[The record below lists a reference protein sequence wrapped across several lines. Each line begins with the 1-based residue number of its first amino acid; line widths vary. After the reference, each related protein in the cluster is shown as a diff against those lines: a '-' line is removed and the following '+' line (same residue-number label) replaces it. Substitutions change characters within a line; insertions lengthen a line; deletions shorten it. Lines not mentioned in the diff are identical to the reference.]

1 MQATRNCDVYFRL
14 HWQNVPAP
22 TISPHTRLGRPFC
35 HYHRN
40 VRRDVITD
48 YSELS
53 DSPLRALVPHPSVI
67 TVFLS
72 NSLTKH
78 FDYCFPVW
86 HSNKKQKTKK
96 LHFSVWHSEKKK
108 KNRPVR
114 ASLCYTDKNTFL
126 MRDSLFD
133 FDKNTYISASVP
145 STPPKTRLMSVSL
158 SDTLTERF

>member
-1 MQATRNCDVYFRL
+1 MNASFYAFYQYSGRRIVWMSRGPKKKEEKKIRTNRWTYYTSRWCLLYLLSMQATRNCDVYFRL

-86 HSNKKQKTKK
+86 HSNKKQKNSFLCLT
-96 LHFSVWHSEKKK
+96 LWK
-108 KNRPVR
+108 KNQKK
-114 ASLCYTDKNTFL
+114 T
-126 MRDSLFD
+126 
-133 FDKNTYISASVP
+133 P
-145 STPPKTRLMSVSL
+145 S
-158 SDTLTERF
+158 